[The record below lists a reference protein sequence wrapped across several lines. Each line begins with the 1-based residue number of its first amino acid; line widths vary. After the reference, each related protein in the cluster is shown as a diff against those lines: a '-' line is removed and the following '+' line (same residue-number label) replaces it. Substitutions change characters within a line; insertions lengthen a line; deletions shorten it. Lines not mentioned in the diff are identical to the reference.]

1 MLDGEDAIPRRAHQ
15 APVEDLEVLLDV
27 LDVADRGGDR
37 FIGRH
42 PRRVGSRTFG
52 GLLVAQG
59 IRSAWHTVDGDRPLH
74 ALHSHFIR
82 GGDVDRDLE
91 YRVDRLRDGREF
103 ANRQITATQDGE
115 VVFVMIAAFQRHRD
129 GLTHGTG
136 DEPAEVAAPEDLAPI
151 GAHLAGYEDKLQL
164 FVDALRPI
172 DYRYANDPAWKA
184 RENGTRLPHNRVW
197 MRADGALPD
206 DPAVH
211 AAVLGYASDTTVLD
225 SVLTTHGLSWGLDRV
240 VAATLNHSMW
250 FHRPLRFDEWTLYA
264 TRSPAAAGSR
274 GLATGRFLD
283 AEGTILATVAQE
295 GVFRHFP
302 R

>member
-1 MLDGEDAIPRRAHQ
+1 M
-15 APVEDLEVLLDV
+15 
-27 LDVADRGGDR
+27 LDVADLGSDR
-37 FIGRH
+37 FTGRH
-42 PRRVGSRTFG
+42 PQRVGSRTFG
-52 GLLVAQG
+52 GLLVAQA

-74 ALHSHFIR
+74 ALHAHFIR
-82 GGDVDRDLE
+82 GGDVYRDLD
-91 YRVDRLRDGREF
+91 YRVERLRDGREF
-103 ANRQITATQDGE
+103 ANRQVTASQNGE
-115 VVFVMIAAFQRHRD
+115 VVFVMFAAFQRHRD

-136 DEPAEVAAPEDLAPI
+136 TEHAEVAPPDELVPI
-151 GAHLAGYEDKLQL
+151 GAHLAGYEEALPL
-164 FVDALRPI
+164 FAEALRPI

-184 RENGTRLPHNRVW
+184 RERGARLAHNRVW
-197 MRADGALPD
+197 MRADGTLPD

-225 SVLTTHGLSWGLDRV
+225 SILTTHGLSWGLDRV

-250 FHRPLRFDEWTLYA
+250 FHRPFRFDDWTLYS

-283 AEGTILATVAQE
+283 SEGAVLATVAQE
-295 GVFRHFP
+295 GVIRHFP